1 MKIKN
6 LIIATAIAL
15 LPLAASAAVSN
26 LIVVPAA
33 GTGPGANG
41 SRWQTE
47 LTVHNTGSN
56 QAEILLTFHSE
67 TGSTNPKVLVIPA
80 RSTVTLQD
88 AVRTFFGKEVATGG
102 ILIAAPN
109 EKRLAVT
116 SRTFNLSSGG
126 EFGQDIPSA
135 RGSEFATNGDVAIL
149 SGPSSV
155 NDTRFNFG
163 LFAVDAT
170 TVRWE
175 LLRADGEIAATKDV
189 TYVAGQHNQYNS
201 GVQTF
206 LGVTP
211 ENTDTIYARVISGTA
226 VFYGSAINQIS
237 NDPTFVPGVRTREQI
252 LINFQG
258 IDLDE
263 NGTVD
268 IADADGDG
276 TLDETITLQTSM
288 FPAFVRVVAIG
299 ENSEAVTLQIVSSSA
314 DALIAGETLQIAPT
328 GELKGK
334 TGSIVLRATAGGSSS
349 LLTIPLKFQ

>member
-1 MKIKN
+1 MKLKK

-15 LPLAASAAVSN
+15 LPLAASAAVTN

-47 LTVHNTGSN
+47 LTIHNTGSS
-56 QAEILLTFHSE
+56 QADLLLTFHSQ
-67 TGSTNPKVLVIPA
+67 TGGTSPKLLTVPA
-80 RSTVTLQD
+80 RATVTLQD
-88 AVRTFFGKEVATGG
+88 VVRTFFGKEVATGG
-102 ILIAAPN
+102 ILIGVPN
-109 EKRLAVT
+109 EKRLAIT
-116 SRTFNLSSGG
+116 SRTFNLSPAG
-126 EFGQDIPSA
+126 EFGQDIPSF
-135 RGSEFATNGDVAIL
+135 RGSEFATDGDVAIL

-170 TVRWE
+170 VVQWE
-175 LLRADGEIAATKDV
+175 LLRADGEIGARKEV
-189 TYVAGQHNQYNS
+189 TYAAGQHAQYNS

-211 ENTDTIYARVISGTA
+211 EDTDTIYARVISGNA
-226 VFYGSAINQIS
+226 VFYGSAINQLS
-237 NDPTFVPGVRTREQI
+237 NDPTFIPGIRTREQI
-252 LINFQG
+252 FINFQG

-268 IADADGDG
+268 IADADNDG
-276 TLDETITLQTSM
+276 TLDEAITLQTST
-288 FPAFVRVVAIG
+288 FPAFLRVVALG
-299 ENSEAVTLQIVSSSA
+299 ENSEGVTLQIVSSSA
-314 DALIAGETLQIAPT
+314 DALIAGDTLQIAPT